1 MAETEGQKPNYTI
14 AKADDLNT
22 IDGLQSAGEVVSDI
36 QYYNTNGIF
45 AFPSDKAFATYE
57 LSELKYLPKSLFYD
71 AATADG
77 VYRGLFAYYVLGGS
91 KDRVKYHKSE
101 LTQGAEKITPKSS
114 RNPTAKQIID
124 VVNGGSKI
132 PNYLNP
138 NSPYRGQIYN
148 VKDFIFCKYYGVLP
162 NNRMVTLR
170 RFAHPT
176 LDSLRVLVND
186 SVGDFNAVDAKDD
199 KGNANNNGFNKIAEY
214 NKPDKSIE
222 GLGKMQDLNAEY
234 NTSLPVAQLVTFFG
248 GDTGNTLN
256 TILGIDTGLN
266 FGLQTQEPV
275 KNEQTGDIGLMNS
288 PYGDLIKSII
298 SSGNNPISET
308 DIESTDKLLA
318 TLVAP
323 EKNINRLQRA
333 LLDEAVTAEGP
344 LSKKIFVNLNT
355 VNQVAVRQ
363 QGFSGGTNPFT
374 LNFHY
379 TLTSAGEVNSKLL
392 FLDLMTNVLSVGSD
406 YGQFLTPEI
415 RIQQTAVGMGFPGGP
430 AGYVKSI
437 TDPVNYIRDVVG
449 KMLSAGNVDRIKA
462 AETAASSSASKIYTE
477 VNQFIN
483 TGKMENYATSQ
494 LSKSIAVMLSEA
506 FLKKIYYSPLML
518 SGYPTGEWHLT
529 VGNPLNPIA
538 MMGNLVCN
546 NVKINFNDDLG
557 PDDFPTEMTVSLQL
571 MPGRQ
576 RHRGDWESM
585 FNRGN
590 GRLYLG
596 QLVASKESTKAWVN
610 TQGNYPNDTDGKN
623 IYKITQENVD
633 PLTGVETNATA
644 PGQ

>member
-1 MAETEGQKPNYTI
+1 MAETEGQKPNYI
-14 AKADDLNT
+14 LSKPGNINT
-22 IDGLQSAGEVVSDI
+22 IDGLLPAGEINSDV
-36 QYYNTNGIF
+36 QYYNTKGIF

-71 AATADG
+71 AATSDG

-101 LTQGAEKITPKSS
+101 LTAGLEKITPKAS

-186 SVGDFNAVDAKDD
+186 KTGDFSATGGTNGYD
-199 KGNANNNGFNKIAEY
+199 KVAEY
-214 NKPDKSIE
+214 NEPSKSIE

-266 FGLQTQEPV
+266 FSLQTQEPM
-275 KNEQTGDIGLMNS
+275 KNEQTGDPGLMNT

-298 SSGNNPISET
+298 SSGNSGISDA
-308 DIESTDKLLA
+308 DIDATDKLIG
-318 TLVAP
+318 TLTAP

-333 LLDEAVTAEGP
+333 LLDEAVTADGP

-363 QGFSGGTNPFT
+363 QGFSGGTNAFT

-379 TLTSAGEVNSKLL
+379 TLSSAGEVNTKLL

-449 KMLSAGNVDRIKA
+449 KMLSAGQVDKIKA
-462 AETAASSSASKIYTE
+462 GETEASKNASSIYNE

-483 TGKMENYATSQ
+483 KPESFDFKNSQ

-610 TQGNYPNDTDGKN
+610 TKGNYPNDTDGKD
-623 IYKITQENVD
+623 IYQIVRENVD